1 MRSES
6 GRWGTAANL
15 ARGHANLSFPHRAIW
30 DRDANDADLCC
41 ESWGGAS
48 PEKVGNGRLL
58 TAFLAGLRR
67 SRRWVVLW
75 VQGGPTISYVL
86 WGADGQVSLPALTH
100 SANVHTPQE
109 P

>member
-1 MRSES
+1 MES

-48 PEKVGNGRLL
+48 PEKVRAPPLADGLPRWAASL
-58 TAFLAGLRR
+58 TP
-67 SRRWVVLW
+67 VVLW
-75 VQGGPTISYVL
+75 MQGGPTISYVL
-86 WGADGQVSLPALTH
+86 WGADGQVSLPAVTH
-100 SANVHTPQE
+100 SANVHTPQQ